1 MMTIDHHSHYL
12 RTVRSAINTATYPIE
27 YLVTLP
33 TRIYYWSSESLAS
46 RSRLLSDN
54 NRLKEKQIRLE
65 LQLQKLAA
73 LEQENSRLRELLL
86 SSKRLVKEH
95 SLIAEIL
102 SVDLHPSRQQIIL
115 NKGTR
120 DGTYEG
126 QPILGSKGIIGQI
139 DKASP
144 FSSIAILISDPNH
157 ALLGTLARSG
167 QRSLIFGTGNTDTLD
182 LRHITNNAD
191 IKIGDLVVTSGLDNR
206 YPANYPIAKIT
217 NIQETPDKTFMKVE
231 AKPLANLNTIREV
244 LLIWSNGENAGHTAK
259 GTNTHQPGH
268 E

>member
-1 MMTIDHHSHYL
+1 MMTTDHHSHYL
-12 RTVRSAINTATYPIE
+12 RPLRSTINTAMYPVE
-27 YLVTLP
+27 YLVALP
-33 TRIYYWSSESLAS
+33 AKIYYWGSESLAT

-54 NRLKEKQIRLE
+54 NRLQEKQIHLE

-73 LEQENSRLRELLL
+73 LEQENARLRELLL
-86 SSKRLVKEH
+86 SSKRFVKEH

-102 SVDLHPSRQQIIL
+102 SVNLHPSRQRIIL

-120 DGTYEG
+120 NGIYEG
-126 QPILGSKGIIGQI
+126 QPILGSKGIIGQV
-139 DKASP
+139 DKVSP
-144 FSSIAILISDPNH
+144 FSSTAILISDPNH
-157 ALLGTLARSG
+157 ALLGTLVRSG

-217 NIQETPDKTFMKVE
+217 DIQETPDKTFMKVE

-244 LLIWSNGENAGHTAK
+244 LLIWPNSDNVDHTGK
-259 GTNTHQPGH
+259 GVNTHQLGH